1 MSNKNITKFST
12 VAFFCLAIAAFAPE
26 AASAN
31 ISLFGTRETM
41 SDNISPFVKWTGLL
55 AKEST
60 DRERMRMDCNRVGP
74 GCMYNQWRQLVIKAQ
89 TLPRLQQLYLINRE
103 MNRARYIVD
112 PENWGREDYWESL
125 YEFLMRD
132 GDCEDYAIA
141 KYMTLKELGVPPQDM
156 RIVILQD
163 YNLNLMH
170 AVLSVTFGGSN
181 YILDNQL
188 QQVVLDTAIHHYE
201 PIYSINETHWWRHV
215 RY

>member
-1 MSNKNITKFST
+1 MSNKNITKLSAA
-12 VAFFCLAIAAFAPE
+12 AFFCLFILAFAP
-26 AASAN
+26 ASADAS

-41 SDNISPFVKWTGLL
+41 SDNITPFVKWTGLL
-55 AKEST
+55 AKEPI
-60 DRERMRMDCNRVGP
+60 DRERMRMDCSRVGP
-74 GCMYNQWRQLVIKAQ
+74 GCMYNQWRQLLAKAH
-89 TLPRLQQLYLINRE
+89 TLPRLQQLYFINRE
-103 MNRARYIVD
+103 MNRGRYIVD

-141 KYMTLKELGVPPQDM
+141 KYMTLKELGIPPQNM

-170 AVLSVTFGGSN
+170 AVLSVTMEGVN

-188 QQVVLDTAIHHYE
+188 QQVVRDTSIHHYE